1 MQYKNSVLY
10 EESAGWIVYR
20 KHGDLIQILL
30 LKWRNA
36 REKIEYVLPKG
47 HIEWCES
54 YKDTALREINEETW
68 LPLENLH
75 VIKFL
80 NKIQYSFI
88 AIHKRW
94 MPIINKDVYL
104 FLVKYNWDTEVK
116 AQKSERFIWFEWV
129 TIESLKTKQTKPNV
143 YDFVKKNLI
152 YMD

>member
-1 MQYKNSVLY
+1 MKDKNSVLY

-20 KHGDLIQILL
+20 KKDNLVQILL

-47 HIEWCES
+47 HVEARET
-54 YKDTALREINEETW
+54 YKETALREINEETW
-68 LPLENLH
+68 LSLKNLH

-88 AIHKRW
+88 AIHKHW

-104 FLVKYNWDTEVK
+104 FLVKYTWEHRVI
-116 AQKSERFIWFEWV
+116 AQKSERFIWHEWLSV
-129 TIESLKTKQTKPNV
+129 KELKKINTKPDV
-143 YDFVKKNLI
+143 YGFVEKNLI